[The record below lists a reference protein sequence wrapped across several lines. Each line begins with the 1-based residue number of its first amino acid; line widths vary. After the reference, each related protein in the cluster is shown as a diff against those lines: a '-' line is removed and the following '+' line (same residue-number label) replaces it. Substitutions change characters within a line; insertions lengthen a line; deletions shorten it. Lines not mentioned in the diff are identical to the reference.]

1 MTSVPPPGALG
12 PMSPQTSGRLTMR
25 LATGAWGVGV
35 AAGIVSALLGL
46 AIVTWPDATIGVVAF
61 LFGLKLVVHGVYR
74 IVQAI
79 AADEAGGGTRVLFT
93 LLGALSLTFGVL
105 VMRDPLQTVQI
116 VALLFG
122 LFWLVSGTIG
132 LVATLTESSLPS
144 RGGAALLAGLCVLVG
159 LLLLLWPG
167 ITLTALTWL
176 IGLWLITWGL
186 LTAAL
191 ALWIRHVAKGKSE
204 REPVTDSAA
213 GPGNTD
219 PSRHA
224 GSARSD

>member
-1 MTSVPPPGALG
+1 
-12 PMSPQTSGRLTMR
+12 MSPQTSGRLSVR

-35 AAGIVSALLGL
+35 AAGILSVLLGL

-61 LFGLKLVVHGVYR
+61 LFGLKLVVHGGYR

-79 AADEAGGGTRVLFT
+79 AADEAGGGARVLFT
-93 LLGALSLTFGVL
+93 LLGALSLTCGVL

-116 VALLFG
+116 IALLFG
-122 LFWLVSGTIG
+122 LFWLVSGVVG
-132 LVATLTESSLPS
+132 LVVTLTETSVPG
-144 RGGAALLAGLCVLVG
+144 RGGAALLAGLCVVAG

-191 ALWIRHVAKGKSE
+191 ALWIRHVDRGKSG
-204 REPVTDSAA
+204 REPMTDSAV
-213 GPGNTD
+213 GRGYTD
-219 PSRHA
+219 SSKHA
-224 GSARSD
+224 GSARPD